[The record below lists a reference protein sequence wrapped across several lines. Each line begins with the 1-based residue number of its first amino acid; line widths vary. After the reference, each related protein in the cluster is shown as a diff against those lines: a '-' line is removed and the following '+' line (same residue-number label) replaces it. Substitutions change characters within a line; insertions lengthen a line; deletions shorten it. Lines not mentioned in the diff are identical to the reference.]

1 MTAAI
6 TFSRQ
11 NNAGL
16 ENLLL
21 VLVLVLE
28 SKGPYYDS
36 EPRKNNTNERLGERK
51 ECLSTNVLQQT
62 SRSVFPFATD
72 LSVSDS
78 RVCPSVILNSVTCKL
93 NKT

>member
-28 SKGPYYDS
+28 SKGPYYHS
-36 EPRKNNTNERLGERK
+36 GPRKNNTNERLSERK
-51 ECLSTNVLQQT
+51 ECLTVHVLQQT

-78 RVCPSVILNSVTCKL
+78 KVLHLRDTEFGHM
-93 NKT
+93 

>member
-36 EPRKNNTNERLGERK
+36 EPKKNNTNDRLGERK
-51 ECLSTNVLQQT
+51 ECLSTNVLHKLQGLY
-62 SRSVFPFATD
+62 SRSPQTCLCLIAEFA
-72 LSVSDS
+72 
-78 RVCPSVILNSVTCKL
+78 PQ
-93 NKT
+93 